1 MGAESRGQNIK
12 VKKKEFV
19 HKETHDTNL
28 NLDLGPYSQ
37 FDYVSEMCLQ
47 HFEINRPYKVQNVL
61 GLPWQTAE
69 ETATVDVGIVECI
82 CDKGR

>member
-1 MGAESRGQNIK
+1 MGTESKGQNTK
-12 VKKKEFV
+12 VKKKESV

-47 HFEINRPYKVQNVL
+47 HCEINRPYNV
-61 GLPWQTAE
+61 
-69 ETATVDVGIVECI
+69 
-82 CDKGR
+82 